1 MPLFLMDCFAAIK
14 LRIAQKSID
23 IKKHRMAR
31 TRSQTAKSGKSLRAL
46 SGAGAEVKFKECNC
60 DTMTLQQCR
69 KSRSSKVVK
78 SKDGRWKCKCNNC

>member
-1 MPLFLMDCFAAIK
+1 
-14 LRIAQKSID
+14 
-23 IKKHRMAR
+23 MAR

-69 KSRSSKVVK
+69 KSRSCKVVK
-78 SKDGRWKCKCNNC
+78 SKYGRWKCKCNNC